1 MPVGR
6 PVFACV
12 SPHPPVIVP
21 AVGRGRERETS
32 ATLEALATL
41 RARLAAAAPDTLIVI
56 CPHGPVAADRFAI
69 LDGPLGGDL
78 GRFGAGALRF
88 ERSCDSELVQAILE
102 AGERRGVPLK
112 AVGDWERDDHSAWVP
127 LHFLQDAAPAAPVVM
142 LSISLL
148 PPQAHHQLGL
158 AMAEAIARTDKR
170 VAIIA
175 SADGSHALNSDGPYG
190 FHPAGPRFEEEFQ
203 RAFQAWDVSAVLAFD
218 DAFRRDAA
226 EDAVPSLAIL
236 MGALSL
242 HEARP
247 RILAAEGPWGVGY
260 MTGLVDIGPPETDAP
275 VPDITGVSDI
285 TEVSDIAR
293 ASDVTGLARAAVESH
308 VREGRRL
315 DSNGALPAAWQ
326 AQRAGTFVSIFASG
340 ELRGCV
346 GTVRP
351 KHASVAAE
359 IVENAIAAAVDPRFL
374 PVRAHELDRL
384 TYKVDVLF
392 ALEPIAGPTDLDVRR
407 YGVVVEA
414 GPRRGVLL
422 PDLAGV
428 QDVEQQVAI
437 ARTKAEI
444 APDAPAALFR
454 FEIRRYA
461 E

>member
-21 AVGRGRERETS
+21 AVGHGRERETS
-32 ATLEALATL
+32 ATIEALATL

-69 LDGPLGGDL
+69 LDGPLRGDL

-102 AGERRGVPLK
+102 ACERRGVPLK

-127 LHFLQDAAPAAPVVM
+127 LHFLQDAAPGAPVVM
-142 LSISLL
+142 LAISLL
-148 PPQAHHQLGL
+148 PPQAHHELGC
-158 AMAEAIARTDKR
+158 AMAEAIAKTDRR

-218 DAFRRDAA
+218 DAYRRDAA

-260 MTGLVDIGPPETDAP
+260 MTGLVEIGAPETDAP
-275 VPDITGVSDI
+275 VPDITG
-285 TEVSDIAR
+285 

-315 DSNGALPAAWQ
+315 ESNGALPAAWQ
-326 AQRAGTFVSIFASG
+326 AQRAGTFVSIYASG

-359 IVENAIAAAVDPRFL
+359 IVENAIAAAEADPRFP

-384 TYKVDVLF
+384 TYKVDVLSTP
-392 ALEPIAGPTDLDVRR
+392 EPIAGPTDLDVRR

-437 ARTKAEI
+437 ARAKAEI
-444 APDAPAALFR
+444 PPDAPAALFR